1 VEATAWYGVL
11 APAGTP
17 RSVVV
22 RLHAE
27 LVKSLKM
34 PDVVQRLDALG
45 FEIAGT
51 TPEQFGAYMRS
62 ETGKWAKVV
71 KASGARPE

>member
-1 VEATAWYGVL
+1 
-11 APAGTP
+11 
-17 RSVVV
+17 
-22 RLHAE
+22 
-27 LVKSLKM
+27 M